1 MKTTFKKGDTVLIK
15 KGLATYLDDEN
26 PLTVL
31 EARSGYCRLEDVDGY
46 VSTVSNRHITML
58 KAKRGRPFGTSLK
71 NEYRGNSPSV
81 TKNVTEKKTKSY
93 VCSKA
98 KELKNYDYA
107 SQDYVD
113 ETANEILE
121 NAEQVKSWNKYG
133 ECNCYN
139 YFTYGL
145 LVACVAIFTVMA
157 MWSASTLQIN

>member
-15 KGLATYLDDEN
+15 KGLATHLDDEN

-31 EARSGYCRLEDVDGY
+31 EARSGYCRLQDVDGY
-46 VSTVSNRHITML
+46 IDSIKNSHITIL
-58 KAKRGRPFGTSLK
+58 KAKRGRPFRTNLRITTTGNNGTVK
-71 NEYRGNSPSV
+71 V
-81 TKNVTEKKTKSY
+81 TGAARTNKPWPI
-93 VCSKA
+93 
-98 KELKNYDYA
+98 D
-107 SQDYVD
+107 
-113 ETANEILE
+113 EILE

-157 MWSASTLQIN
+157 MWSANILQIN